1 MNTKQLWGWV
11 VIMLISLPLSAQ
23 KIGYTNLELVLAYLP
38 ETQSVQQQLQT
49 YSQQLSKRLETR
61 KAYFDTKYQ
70 EYAELAQQP
79 GASQEAMA
87 PMQEEL
93 QKLQAEVQREAAKA
107 EQQLAQ
113 RQGELMKPI
122 LDKLETEMKA
132 IAAEDGYSY
141 ILNSSASGTSVIL
154 HAAEADDLSKR
165 LLSRMGV
172 TIDE

>member
-87 PMQEEL
+87 PMQAEL
-93 QKLQAEVQREAAKA
+93 QTLQAEVQRESAKA

-122 LDKLETEMKA
+122 LDKLEIEMKA

-165 LLSRMGV
+165 LLARMGV
-172 TIDE
+172 NVDE